1 MDRKK
6 LVDQALEDGANI
18 ILNRQRL
25 VFSPE
30 GALIFLRPLL
40 HTSSQVPTRE
50 PDRLYIY
57 HHLGLGDHMVCN
69 GMVRHLLENSP
80 HKKVGVFAKSNYF
93 SLVEHMYREDP
104 RIKIIKV
111 GKTTEFEDVAAF
123 LDGYNCDNFI
133 IVGHQYFNAVPES
146 AKRKQNCWEIFYD
159 LVNIPREVRNQMFYI
174 EREPE
179 AEENLLKKL
188 NPNNEPFIFVHDDPE
203 RGFHLDLNKVF
214 GQGFTEAPNIK
225 IIRNDP
231 SVNLFY
237 FLKIIE
243 KAEQVH
249 CMESSFKCLI
259 DSWEGKRDG
268 LFFHELRSTPL
279 GQTNLPWKRVKYT

>member
-1 MDRKK
+1 MNHKK
-6 LVDQALEDGANI
+6 LVDQSLADGANI
-18 ILNRQRL
+18 ILNQ
-25 VFSPE
+25 FTPSK
-30 GALIFLRPLL
+30 A
-40 HTSSQVPTRE
+40 PTRE

-93 SLVEHMYREDP
+93 SLVEHMYRDDP

-133 IVGHQYFNAVPES
+133 VVGHQYFNAVPES
-146 AKRKQNCWEIFYD
+146 VKRSQNCWQIFYD
-159 LVNIPREVRNQMFYI
+159 LVNIPREVRSQMFHI
-174 EREPE
+174 KREPE

-203 RGFHLDLNKVF
+203 RGYHLDLNKVN
-214 GQGFTEAPNIK
+214 TIPKVK
-225 IIRNDP
+225 IIRNNP

-259 DSWEGKRDG
+259 DSWEGKREG

-279 GQTNLPWKRVKYT
+279 GQTNLPWKIVKYT